1 MTAARITPRARPRAR
16 AATGT
21 ADAGS
26 AGDGQRGLLARP
38 RGRLVYCAGRHGMR
52 ALLQRVIE
60 ASVEA
65 DAQVVGRID
74 RGVVTLLGVA
84 SSDGP
89 QDSQYLSEK
98 ILHLRIFDDE
108 QGKLNH
114 SLLATGGACLLVSQF
129 TLLAD
134 TRRGRRP
141 DFLAAAR
148 PEVAEPLVRDVAGR
162 LRSAG
167 VPVVEGC
174 FGAKMV
180 VRLANDGPVTIWL
193 DSRERA

>member
-1 MTAARITPRARPRAR
+1 
-16 AATGT
+16 
-21 ADAGS
+21 
-26 AGDGQRGLLARP
+26 
-38 RGRLVYCAGRHGMR
+38 MR

-65 DAQVVGRID
+65 DDQEIGRID

-84 SSDGP
+84 CGDGP
-89 QDSQYLSEK
+89 QDSHFLSEK
-98 ILHLRIFDDE
+98 ILHLRIFDDG

-114 SLLATGGACLLVSQF
+114 SLVTTGGACLLVSQF

-134 TRRGRRP
+134 TSRSRRP
-141 DFLAAAR
+141 DFLAAAA
-148 PEVAEPLVRDVAGR
+148 PDVAEPLVRDVAAR
-162 LRSAG
+162 LREGG
-167 VPVVEGC
+167 VPVVEGR
-174 FGAKMV
+174 FGARMV